1 MLYILSDAFIH
12 ALTITAFVFMMM
24 VIVEYLNILLKGRL
38 GDVVGRR
45 PLRQSLFGGFL
56 GASPGCLGAY
66 TNVTLYEHGLL
77 AFGALMAGMVATTG
91 DESFLMLTLF
101 PIKFLI
107 LTGALLVIGVVTGV
121 LLDKFASSRLASRR
135 EEHCDELVVHETPDI
150 HPDAS
155 PMQRLVANFTAGH
168 RARWAILVLLLTLAV
183 LIATGFIAE
192 HEGVWIKGIMVFAT
206 IACVWITL
214 FGSDHFIGEHVW
226 RHVVMRHLPRI
237 FLWTF
242 GVLLGLAIV
251 GDYID
256 VPLFVQDNPH
266 FMLLLAGLVGLIPIS
281 GPHFIFVTLFADGAL
296 PFAILFANMLVQ
308 DGHGMLPLL
317 AFSRRDFIVIK
328 AIKLIIGL
336 GLGAALL
343 AIGI

>member
-1 MLYILSDAFIH
+1 MLNILSDAFIH
-12 ALTITAFVFMMM
+12 ALTITAFVLLMM

-38 GDVVGRR
+38 CDVVGRR
-45 PLRQSLFGGFL
+45 PLRQNLFGGFL
-56 GASPGCLGAY
+56 GATPGCLGAY

-91 DESFLMLTLF
+91 DEAFLMLSLF

-107 LTGALLVIGVVTGV
+107 LSGALFVMGIVTGV
-121 LLDKFASSRLASRR
+121 ILDKFVSRRIASRR
-135 EEHCDELVVHETPDI
+135 EDHCDELVVHDTPDI
-150 HPDAS
+150 HPAGS
-155 PMQRLVANFTAGH
+155 SLERLVNNFTAGH
-168 RARWAILVLLLTLAV
+168 RARWAILVLLLTLGV

-192 HEGVWIKGIMVFAT
+192 HEGSWIKGIMVFAT
-206 IACVWITL
+206 AACIWITL
-214 FGSDHFIGEHVW
+214 FGSDHFISEHVW
-226 RHVVMRHLPRI
+226 GHVVMRHLPRI

-242 GVLLGLAIV
+242 GVLLGLAILSEF
-251 GDYID
+251 ID

-266 FMLLLAGLVGLIPIS
+266 FMLLLAGLVGLIPMS

-317 AFSRRDFIVIK
+317 AFSRRDFVV
-328 AIKLIIGL
+328 IKLIKFIIAMAIG
-336 GLGAALL
+336 AVLL